1 MTTTLLAG
9 SVALLL
15 LAAACAHERLAWRY
29 PDGSYDPERLA
40 EDIDDCEEYTAI
52 AEDDGSFVALGGAR
66 EWGGWGN
73 FTFERCMNDR
83 GWVLTSV
90 PTERA
95 GRG

>member
-1 MTTTLLAG
+1 MTKTPLAG

-15 LAAACAHERLAWRY
+15 LAAACAHERLDWRY
-29 PDGSYDPERLA
+29 PDGSYDRKRLA
-40 EDIDDCEEYTAI
+40 EDIYDCEEHTAI
-52 AEDDGSFVALGGAR
+52 ADDDGFVAFGGAR
-66 EWGGWGN
+66 AWGGWGS

-90 PTERA
+90 PTERG